1 MTVAELSLNKT
12 REMIADA
19 VRVRNGLQQKSF
31 LASEEAT
38 KRAVIVMKA
47 QNRAGIPKKLSFGNS
62 GEKKLTE
69 LEIILLTVF
78 VLLVVSSASV
88 LMYRKV

>member
-47 QNRAGIPKKLSFGNS
+47 
-62 GEKKLTE
+62 
-69 LEIILLTVF
+69 
-78 VLLVVSSASV
+78 
-88 LMYRKV
+88 